1 MVYVFFKL
9 NGLIKEYMNEYLVI
23 FEKKEDD
30 WYMYMIRYLIS
41 FDWLDNFSK
50 EIKNF

>member
-23 FEKKEDD
+23 FEKKED
-30 WYMYMIRYLIS
+30 
-41 FDWLDNFSK
+41 N
-50 EIKNF
+50 